1 MLALGVIDQTRT
13 FAFQLNNILIRFS
26 LVFLIFFSLTLFW
39 LFWKTRTNFVWKRE
53 RSSPF
58 ECGFDPK
65 DKARIPFSMR
75 FFLIIILFLI
85 FDLEI
90 ALLLQI
96 PFVLELSLFK
106 GRIGLLIFVWI
117 LLLGTYEEWRR
128 GILNWKS

>member
-1 MLALGVIDQTRT
+1 MLALGVIDQICV
-13 FAFQLNNILIRFS
+13 FALQLNNILIRF
-26 LVFLIFFSLTLFW
+26 LLIITVFFGLILLW
-39 LFWKTRTNFVWKRE
+39 LFWNTRTKFIWNRE

-65 DKARIPFSMR
+65 DKSRIPFSMR

-90 ALLLQI
+90 ALLLQV

-128 GILNWKS
+128 GILDWKS